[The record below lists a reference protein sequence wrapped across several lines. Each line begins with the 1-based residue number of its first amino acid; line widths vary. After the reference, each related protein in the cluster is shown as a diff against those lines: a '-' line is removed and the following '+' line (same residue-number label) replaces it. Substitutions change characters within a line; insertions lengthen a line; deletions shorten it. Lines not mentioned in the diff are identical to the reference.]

1 MSEKENEKIIKVF
14 GQKAT
19 PESIFYRDLGE
30 KLESGSMDFL
40 NQVLRQ
46 FVTISSAFCGG
57 IIAIHGK
64 EIVHVTCSTV
74 ALLIMIAGLFVSVF
88 GILPAFHGKIE
99 LGMVTRIRDS
109 YRKAVNI
116 KVVTIYLVASLFSLS
131 LITLVSGILW
141 NLFNQ

>member
-1 MSEKENEKIIKVF
+1 
-14 GQKAT
+14 
-19 PESIFYRDLGE
+19 
-30 KLESGSMDFL
+30 
-40 NQVLRQ
+40 
-46 FVTISSAFCGG
+46 
-57 IIAIHGK
+57 
-64 EIVHVTCSTV
+64 
-74 ALLIMIAGLFVSVF
+74 
-88 GILPAFHGKIE
+88 LPAFHGKIE